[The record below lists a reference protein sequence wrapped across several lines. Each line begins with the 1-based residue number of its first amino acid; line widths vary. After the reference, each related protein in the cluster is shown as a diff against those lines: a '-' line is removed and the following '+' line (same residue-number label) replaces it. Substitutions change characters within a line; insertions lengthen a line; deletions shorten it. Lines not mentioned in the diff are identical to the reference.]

1 MKKTIVSLGV
11 IAVLLFSLA
20 APFSAAAI
28 NLSSEID
35 SVLNYY
41 SSRQTVI
48 ENWDEIVAFASVNAV
63 KGSDLKE
70 PELDENE
77 PVTLAQFIFSRLAL
91 GIKPSD
97 ASSVG
102 DPVALLASKQKD
114 DGSFYENDLFSDV
127 LCATALEGARTAA
140 GGDGT
145 VYSAKQ
151 AVRHILSAQNEN
163 GAFAPDMKTHAFCM
177 TYLSAFT
184 ENNAEVT
191 QALDKAAKYIAEEY
205 KNAEAVGEAS
215 TEEVAYATAALVD
228 AGKAKTLEEFASYGD
243 LPSVLVSRKNA
254 DGTYRASSEEGEGVK
269 SAAVAAITAYDAISD
284 GKSVWRSFTDYGG
297 VNESMWE
304 KLKWVA
310 LGFGVLVLLSVIFW
324 LYILFGRKKY
334 RDDESGAVGQ

>member
-35 SVLNYY
+35 AVLNYY

-127 LCATALEGARTAA
+127 LCATALEQSIRQSKPS
-140 GGDGT
+140 GT
-145 VYSAKQ
+145 SYP
-151 AVRHILSAQNEN
+151 R
-163 GAFAPDMKTHAFCM
+163 KTK
-177 TYLSAFT
+177 T
-184 ENNAEVT
+184 ER
-191 QALDKAAKYIAEEY
+191 
-205 KNAEAVGEAS
+205 
-215 TEEVAYATAALVD
+215 
-228 AGKAKTLEEFASYGD
+228 
-243 LPSVLVSRKNA
+243 LPP
-254 DGTYRASSEEGEGVK
+254 T
-269 SAAVAAITAYDAISD
+269 
-284 GKSVWRSFTDYGG
+284 
-297 VNESMWE
+297 
-304 KLKWVA
+304 
-310 LGFGVLVLLSVIFW
+310 
-324 LYILFGRKKY
+324 
-334 RDDESGAVGQ
+334 